1 VDGTLIALVVAFL
14 ARPLATALATAFDRY
29 SARERVVLG
38 WAGLRGAVP
47 VVLAT
52 FPVISGVPHSL
63 EYFNIVF
70 FAVVLSTIVQGSTF
84 EPLAQALGV
93 TTERPALPRPLAE
106 TGTIRGLG
114 AEVVEFVVDDGDA
127 IAGLRVRELGL
138 PREALVSVIVRG
150 GEAILPRGST
160 RVEAGDRLHVVVR
173 QEVAKDFL
181 QLIERWR
188 SGPIGPRQ
196 RPRGGFHGR
205 PPIFSVRPWA
215 PSDGAPGHPDVVAG
229 RAVIE
234 LLRIRHDQPGAVV
247 ALEDGRY
254 AVTGALLIIGSA
266 LQVRRQARK
275 CLRQADDET
284 QRAWWQEVIGALV
297 R

>member
-1 VDGTLIALVVAFL
+1 
-14 ARPLATALATAFDRY
+14 
-29 SARERVVLG
+29 
-38 WAGLRGAVP
+38 

-52 FPVISGVPHSL
+52 FPVISGVPNSL

-70 FAVVLSTIVQGSTF
+70 FAVVISTIVQGSTF
-84 EPLAQALGV
+84 EPLAQALGI
-93 TTERPALPRPLAE
+93 TTARPALPRPLAE

-114 AEVVEFVVDDGDA
+114 AEVVEYVVGDGHA
-127 IAGLRVRELGL
+127 IAGRRVRELGL

-150 GEAILPRGST
+150 DEAILPRGST

-181 QLIERWR
+181 ELIELWR
-188 SGPIGPRQ
+188 SGPIGPRE
-196 RPRGGFHGR
+196 RPRTGFRGH
-205 PPIFSVRPWA
+205 PPIFSVRPWVTT
-215 PSDGAPGHPDVVAG
+215 DGDPARPDVVAG
-229 RAVIE
+229 REVIE
-234 LLRIRHDQPGAVV
+234 HLRSRHDQPGAIV

-254 AVTGALLIIGSA
+254 AVTGSLLIVGSA
-266 LQVRRQARK
+266 MQVRRQARK
-275 CLRQADDET
+275 CLHQTDDET